1 MPNSQFR
8 LKSPRR
14 GLNKELVVPEAEG
27 RKSPARGVKWLV
39 FGVGVAVALGWQT
52 PKMACAEEWVA
63 TAYCACVRCC
73 GKTDGITAS
82 GKVAQAGHTV
92 AVNWLP
98 FGTVVRINGKEY
110 RVEDRG
116 AVSHFGSRKK
126 PKKRVDIYMA
136 SHAEAL
142 AWGKRTVNVEVM
154 NAG

>member
-1 MPNSQFR
+1 MKTRSRQTIVQRISGSLLIMLSISVITIPS
-8 LKSPRR
+8 LGLSPKKLYASEPERKASNAR
-14 GLNKELVVPEAEG
+14 EL
-27 RKSPARGVKWLV
+27 
-39 FGVGVAVALGWQT
+39 
-52 PKMACAEEWVA
+52 EEWVA
-63 TAYCACVRCC
+63 SAYCSCQKCC
-73 GKTDGITAS
+73 GKADGITAS
-82 GKVAQAGHTV
+82 GKVAQAGRTV

-98 FGTVVRINGKEY
+98 FGTVVRIDGKEY

-142 AWGKRTVNVEVM
+142 AWGKRTVNVEVE